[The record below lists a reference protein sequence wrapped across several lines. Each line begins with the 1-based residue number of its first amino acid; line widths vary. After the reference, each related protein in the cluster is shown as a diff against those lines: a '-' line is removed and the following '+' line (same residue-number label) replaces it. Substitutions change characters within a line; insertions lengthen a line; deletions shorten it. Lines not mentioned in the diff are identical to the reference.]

1 MEIKEI
7 TVGEFVEMCE
17 KYFTDS
23 TVSDLTMLKE
33 WIVDQKMTGFEKHR
47 FYYHVIYN
55 HKYRKFPTLAHF
67 VDYFKEFKP
76 NDTQR
81 DTSLTDLNS
90 REMSRW
96 NTFSTEAIINILIKI
111 NEKEPCKYLMGEVF
125 FLEKY
130 GRLYSEMRYLQ
141 ERNYPKD
148 YIRSKIQSY
157 REKIDQGLRIIPE
170 DGDAKFDE
178 FQAVPFEEVR

>member
-7 TVGEFVEMCE
+7 TVGEFVGLCE

-23 TVSDLTMLKE
+23 TVSDLATLKD
-33 WIVDQKMTGFEKHR
+33 WVIDQRMTGFEKHR

-76 NDTQR
+76 NDVQR
-81 DTSLTDLNS
+81 DTSLTDLNGM
-90 REMSRW
+90 EMARW
-96 NTFSTEAIINILIKI
+96 NTFSTESIINILIKI
-111 NEKEPCKYLMGEVF
+111 NSKEPCRYSIGEIF

-130 GRLYSEMRYLQ
+130 GRLYTEMRYLQ
-141 ERNYPKD
+141 ERNFPKEF
-148 YIRSKIQSY
+148 IKTKIQAY
-157 REKIDQGLRIIPE
+157 REKIDKGLRIVPE
-170 DGDAKFDE
+170 DGDAKFDDS
-178 FQAVPFEEVR
+178 QAIPFEEVE